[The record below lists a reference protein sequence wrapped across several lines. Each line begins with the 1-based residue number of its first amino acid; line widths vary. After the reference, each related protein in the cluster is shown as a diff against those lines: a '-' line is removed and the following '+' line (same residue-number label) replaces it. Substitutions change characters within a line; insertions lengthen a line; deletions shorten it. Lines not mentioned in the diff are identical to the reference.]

1 MENTANQEAIAQNAL
16 QTKDLVN
23 IPNGNEPVAID
34 KKKSFAV
41 ALLEAIKA
49 DFLAVNEGMDLDFVY
64 LGSWLTMDKKGIFVE
79 KDGKDDPKTRVAYGD
94 TIDVVIAQG
103 EKRWTLWGKK
113 DSPEDGQLIVAERE
127 LPDAKAK
134 LAAWIEANADKGVAD
149 RYNIDSAK
157 LCYLAYVI
165 PTDSLAPGEF
175 PKIYLM
181 SFPPTATI
189 QYGKYSFN
197 GVYGGKYKALG
208 IPARTGMGSVVTR
221 IGNVEAGSG
230 SETYLALT
238 FEPVGLFKPE
248 DFDIDPNQILNFDGA
263 TEDAPAGEKAL

>member
-1 MENTANQEAIAQNAL
+1 MTTVANTTEELAAQNAL
-16 QTKDLVN
+16 QTKDLVQV
-23 IPNGNEPVAID
+23 PTGAAAVV
-34 KKKSFAV
+34 KTTKSYAA
-41 ALLEAIKA
+41 ALLEGMKA
-49 DFLAVNEGMDLDFVY
+49 DFLAVNDGMDLDFVY

-79 KDGKDDPKTRVAYGD
+79 KDGKEDVKTRVAYGD
-94 TIDVVIAQG
+94 AIDVIVAQG

-127 LPDAKAK
+127 EADAITK
-134 LAAWIEANADKGVAD
+134 LENWLEQHPEAAD
-149 RYNIDSAK
+149 RYDSNSAK

-165 PTDSLAPGEF
+165 PVKTLSPDDY

-189 QYGKYSFN
+189 SYGKYAFN
-197 GVYGGKYKALG
+197 GVFQGKYKALG
-208 IPARTGMGSVVTR
+208 IPARTGMASVVTR

-238 FEPVGLFKPE
+238 FEPVGMFRPE
-248 DFDIDPNQILNFDGA
+248 EYGVNPNGDVGA
-263 TEDAPAGEKAL
+263 QQAE

>member
-1 MENTANQEAIAQNAL
+1 MTTAAQTQEELAAQNAL
-16 QTKDLVN
+16 QTKDLVQV
-23 IPNGNEPVAID
+23 PAEGAVAVV
-34 KKKSFAV
+34 KTNKSYAA
-41 ALLEAIKA
+41 ALLEGMKA
-49 DFLAVNEGMDLDFVY
+49 DFLAVNDGMDLDFVY

-79 KDGKDDPKTRVAYGD
+79 KDGKEDVKTRVAYGD
-94 TIDVVIAQG
+94 TIDVIVAQG

-127 LPDAKAK
+127 EKDAIAK
-134 LAAWIEANADKGVAD
+134 LENWLEQHPEAED
-149 RYNIDSAK
+149 RYDSNSAK

-165 PTDSLAPGEF
+165 PVKTLSPDDY

-189 QYGKYSFN
+189 QYGKYAFN
-197 GVYGGKYKALG
+197 GVFQGKYKALG
-208 IPARTGMGSVVTR
+208 IPARTGMASVVTR

-238 FEPVGLFKPE
+238 FEPVGPFRPE
-248 DFDIDPNQILNFDGA
+248 EYGVNPNGDVGA
-263 TEDAPAGEKAL
+263 QQAE